1 MLKSDCCPVCGYKF
15 NTCQCHFDA
24 AAGSTKLKSV
34 KLIEE
39 KLPHKCRRFYLE
51 VTYTYSDKYM
61 NEHEVIFHKVELP
74 ICENLL
80 PKVAT
85 ISETIDLGFGDLP
98 LQCNSDNIFATDHIT
113 KYYCK
118 EMTIEEIES
127 KLGHKIKIINKK
139 GGNDET
145 SQTI

>member
-1 MLKSDCCPVCGYKF
+1 MTID
-15 NTCQCHFDA
+15 FDA
-24 AAGSTKLKSV
+24 AESTKLKSV

-74 ICENLL
+74 ICENFL
-80 PKVAT
+80 PTVSSNFFEVRKVAT

-113 KYYCK
+113 KWYCK

-127 KLGHKIKIINKK
+127 KLGHKIKIIGEKWE
-139 GGNDET
+139 NDENR
-145 SQTI
+145 

>member
-1 MLKSDCCPVCGYKF
+1 MTID
-15 NTCQCHFDA
+15 FDA

-61 NEHEVIFHKVELP
+61 NEREVIFHKVELP

-127 KLGHKIKIINKK
+127 KLDHKIKIINEKR
-139 GGNDET
+139 GNDET

>member
-1 MLKSDCCPVCGYKF
+1 MTID
-15 NTCQCHFDA
+15 FDA
-24 AAGSTKLKSV
+24 AESTKLKSV

-74 ICENLL
+74 ICENFL
-80 PKVAT
+80 PTVSSNFLRSA
-85 ISETIDLGFGDLP
+85 SETIDLGFGDLP

-113 KYYCK
+113 KWYCK

-127 KLGHKIKIINKK
+127 KLGHKIKIIGEK
-139 GGNDET
+139 GENDENR
-145 SQTI
+145 